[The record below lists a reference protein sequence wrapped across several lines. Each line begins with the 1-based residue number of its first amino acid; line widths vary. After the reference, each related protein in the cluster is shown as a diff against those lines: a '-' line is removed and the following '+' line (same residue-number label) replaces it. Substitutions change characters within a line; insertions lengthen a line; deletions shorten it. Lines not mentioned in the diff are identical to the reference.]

1 MRGPGLNVGKQA
13 FVDEWARSYS
23 YNPYRNYPQITA
35 TQAAR
40 ILADAVA
47 EAGPEVTQLW
57 HQHGASPAG
66 LVRIIDLPWDSEV
79 YEQRMGRI
87 THLCGDLSSE
97 AILGLLADTTFKH
110 LAVRVDASDL
120 STQRTL
126 TMAGFI
132 PADSILT
139 YLYHPV
145 PGGPPRPAEGR
156 AARRYTFRSYEP
168 ADRDSILRIT
178 SYSFDRYPGR
188 YHADPRLRE
197 RSAERYLRWAEKCL
211 DGEADQIC
219 VSESKGRVVGYL
231 AFRFDR
237 RLYRVLGM
245 GCYGAG
251 LGASRGGDY
260 LRLLRHAVTS
270 ERAMPWQ
277 FAEFD
282 TQIDNFPV
290 HRIYQALKFDYVR
303 AQHTYHFHRS

>member
-1 MRGPGLNVGKQA
+1 MRDPGLTDGEQA
-13 FVDEWARSYS
+13 FVDEWARSCS

-35 TQAAR
+35 EQAAR
-40 ILADAVA
+40 VLADAVA

-57 HQHGASPAG
+57 RQHGSSPAG
-66 LVRIIDLPWDSEV
+66 LLRIVDLPWDTEL
-79 YEQRMGRI
+79 YERRMGRI
-87 THLCGDLSSE
+87 THLCGDLSSDS
-97 AILGLLADTTFKH
+97 IRDLLAETTFEH

-126 TMAGFI
+126 TKAGFI
-132 PADSILT
+132 PADSMLT
-139 YLYHPV
+139 YLAHPV
-145 PGGPPRPAEGR
+145 CGGPPEPAEGR
-156 AARRYTFRSYEP
+156 STRRYTFRPYEH
-168 ADRDSILRIT
+168 ADRDSVLRIT
-178 SYSFDRYPGR
+178 SYSYDRYPGR
-188 YHADPRLRE
+188 YHADPLLRE
-197 RSAERYLRWAEKCL
+197 RSAERYLRWAEKYV

-237 RLYRVLGM
+237 RLHRVLGM

-260 LRLLRHAVTS
+260 LRLLRYAVTS

-277 FAEFD
+277 FSEFD
-282 TQIDNFPV
+282 TQIDNYPV

-303 AQHTYHFHRS
+303 AEHTYHLHRS